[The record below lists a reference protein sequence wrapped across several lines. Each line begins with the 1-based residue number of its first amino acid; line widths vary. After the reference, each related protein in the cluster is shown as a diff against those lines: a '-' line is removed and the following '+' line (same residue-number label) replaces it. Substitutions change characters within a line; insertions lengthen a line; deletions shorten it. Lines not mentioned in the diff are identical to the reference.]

1 MNRSAIHHICCLA
14 AGAFLASALAAHAGS
29 PLFSRMVPGG
39 GQRGTEVDV
48 ICEGSHF
55 EDATGLIFYDPG
67 FEVVSVSETTA
78 NRFKAKIKIAP
89 DAMIGEHA
97 VRVLTASGV
106 GEMRTFYV
114 TPYPLVMQAP
124 KPKDPA
130 KAEPQPVALNSTI
143 SGALQADEVNRYLV
157 EAKKG
162 QRISAEVVGVRLQ
175 PRDVFDS
182 MLTVT
187 KEDGTKVIECDDS
200 SLLLQDPV
208 FSFIAPEDGK
218 YTFALKDST
227 NSAPGLATYLLHIGT
242 FPRPLAVYPVGGRK
256 GEKLKVTFLGDAAGP
271 ISQEI
276 QLPDKA
282 SENHPLFVEQNGQM
296 PPSPNV
302 IRVSDFPNV
311 LEVEPNNDWK
321 TATPANLPLPL
332 AFNGVIS
339 EKGDI
344 DFFKFYAKKGE
355 EYDFTVWARR
365 LRSPLDSVLAIYDGK
380 GNRLALNDDSGGQ
393 DSYLRFKVPADGD
406 YELSV
411 TDQLGHGGPTYTYRV
426 EVAPAK
432 PEVALWL
439 PTMIPNTQERM
450 SVAAAKG
457 NRYAALLKA
466 KRENFAGDLAIIAS
480 QLPPGVSMTA
490 GVMQAS
496 VDNVP
501 VVFEVADDAKLGGST
516 FTLVA
521 KPTEDK
527 PLESIVAQT
536 VDVVNNGNQKPFYA
550 VTADKLAIAV
560 NQEAPFKLRL
570 VEPKAP
576 IAQTGAMTLKVIAE
590 RKPDFKGPINL
601 SMLYAPPGIGTGGTS
616 VIKEGETEGAVT
628 LSATAAA
635 PIKTWPIVVV
645 GSTDQGTGIVWVS
658 TQLSNLEVVPPF
670 VDGKIVRTFVDQGDK
685 TTITVK
691 LEQKTPF
698 EGKAKIVLLGLP
710 NKVTAAEKE
719 FTKDDT
725 EVQFDVQADKTS
737 PAGRHA
743 GLFCQVTVMQ
753 NGEPILQNIAQGG
766 TLRVDPATVAKVD
779 VKAEAKADAKE
790 EKK

>member
-1 MNRSAIHHICCLA
+1 MTRSALNVCCLVF
-14 AGAFLASALAAHAGS
+14 GALFTSAVAAHAGS
-29 PLFSRMVPGG
+29 PLFSRIVPGG
-39 GQRGTEVDV
+39 GQRGTELEVS
-48 ICEGSHF
+48 CEGTHL

-67 FEVVSVSETTA
+67 FEVLSVSDTTS

-89 DAMIGEHA
+89 DAEIGEHL

-106 GEMRTFYV
+106 GELRTFYV
-114 TPYPLVMQAP
+114 TPYRLVMQAE
-124 KPKDPA
+124 KPKNPA
-130 KAEPQPVALNSTI
+130 KAEPQVVELNSTI
-143 SGALQADEVNRYLV
+143 AGHLQGEDVDRYAV
-157 EAKKG
+157 ELKKG
-162 QRISAEVVGVRLQ
+162 QRVSAEVVGVRLQ

-187 KEDGTKVIECDDS
+187 KADGTKVIECDDS

-208 FSFIAPEDGK
+208 LSFIAPEDGK

-227 NSAPGLATYLLHIGT
+227 NAAPGLATYLLHIGS
-242 FPRPLAVYPVGGRK
+242 FPRPLAVYPPGGQK
-256 GEKLKVTFLGDAAGP
+256 GEKLTVTFLGDAAGP
-271 ISQEI
+271 FTQEI

-282 SENHPLFVEQNGQM
+282 SESHPLFPEQNGAM
-296 PPSPNV
+296 APSPNN

-321 TATPANLPLPL
+321 TATPSNLPLPL

-355 EYDFTVWARR
+355 EYDLTVYARR

-380 GNRLALNDDSGGQ
+380 GNRLALNDDSGSQ

-406 YELSV
+406 YELSI

-426 EVAPAK
+426 EVAQAK
-432 PEVALWL
+432 PEVAFWL

-450 SVAAAKG
+450 SVVVPKG
-457 NRYAALLKA
+457 NRYAALLRA
-466 KRENFAGDLAIIAS
+466 KRENFSGDLAIMAS
-480 QLPPGVSMTA
+480 QLPPGVTMTT

-496 VDNVP
+496 VDGVP
-501 VVFEVADDAKLGGST
+501 VVFEATEDAKVGGST
-516 FTLVA
+516 FTFQG
-521 KPTEDK
+521 KSTENK
-527 PLESIVAQT
+527 PLETSVAQT

-550 VTADKLAIAV
+550 VVADKLAIGV
-560 NQEAPFKLRL
+560 SEEAPFKLRL

-576 IAQTGAMTLKVIAE
+576 IAQSGSMTLKVIAE
-590 RKPDFKGPINL
+590 LKPDFKGPITL
-601 SMLYAPPGIGTGGTS
+601 ALIYAPPGIGTGGTS
-616 VIKEGETEGAVT
+616 VIKEGENEGTLT
-628 LSATAAA
+628 LSATTAA
-635 PIKTWPIVVV
+635 PIKKWQIAVV
-645 GSTDQGTGIVWVS
+645 GSTDSGTGNVWAS
-658 TQLSNLEVVPPF
+658 TQLSDMEVVPPF
-670 VDGKIVRTFVDQGDK
+670 VEGKIARTFVDQGDK
-685 TTITVK
+685 TTISVK
-691 LEQKTPF
+691 IDQKTPF

-710 NKVTAAEKE
+710 NKVTAEEKE

-725 EVQFDVQADKTS
+725 EVKFDVQADKTS

-743 GLFCQVTVMQ
+743 GLFCQVTIMQ
-753 NGEPILQNIAQGG
+753 NGEPILQSIAQGG
-766 TLRVDPATVAKVD
+766 VLRVDPATVAKAD
-779 VKAEAKADAKE
+779 VKDVKADAKE